1 MVKEETEIEK
11 LKRIISTTEELRVK
25 ELAKEMKTRVANV
38 GELLKEL
45 EEEGFLTKT
54 GNSREITASEEELEK
69 WRKSR

>member
-1 MVKEETEIEK
+1 
-11 LKRIISTTEELRVK
+11 
-25 ELAKEMKTRVANV
+25 MKTRVANV

-54 GNSREITASEEELEK
+54 GNTREITASGEELEK